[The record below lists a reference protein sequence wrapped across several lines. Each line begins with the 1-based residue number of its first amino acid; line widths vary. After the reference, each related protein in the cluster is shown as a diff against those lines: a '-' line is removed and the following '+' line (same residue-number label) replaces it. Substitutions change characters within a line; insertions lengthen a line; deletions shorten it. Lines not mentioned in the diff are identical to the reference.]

1 MLHFNTI
8 SADLAGLYELLLA
21 EASFNNLY
29 LVGGTALALQI
40 GHRKSIDLD
49 FYSHSPMN
57 MQNLVNDLSALGKL
71 KIVNQTENILN
82 AYLNNIK
89 LDVIYQN
96 VELLKPILKFEA
108 YRLAS
113 IEDIAAMKL
122 LAITNRGSK
131 KDFIDFHFILKE
143 FTLKELL
150 NFYQTKFPQHLPFTT
165 IKSLTYFDDA
175 DLQPMPLMLMDVT
188 WEEVKDKIKRSSKTF
203 GLG

>member
-1 MLHFNTI
+1 VLHFNTI